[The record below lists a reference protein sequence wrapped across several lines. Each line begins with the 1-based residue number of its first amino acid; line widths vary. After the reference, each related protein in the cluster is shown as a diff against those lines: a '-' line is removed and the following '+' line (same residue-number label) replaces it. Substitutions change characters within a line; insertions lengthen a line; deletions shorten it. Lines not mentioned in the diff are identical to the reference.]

1 MIDKWDKRFID
12 LAKHINTWS
21 KDPSTR
27 VGAVL
32 VGPDREIL
40 SVGYNGFPRGIAD
53 TPERLNDRPTKYE
66 LVVHAEINAIMNA
79 ARQGICTHGST
90 MYVIA
95 TSVVTGED
103 WGGAPCIR
111 CAVETIQAGISRVC
125 VPKPIN
131 MPSSW
136 VESCEK
142 GYRVL
147 QESGV
152 EYREFE
158 WTA

>member
-1 MIDKWDKRFID
+1 MNDWDKRFID
-12 LAKHINTWS
+12 LASHVSTWS

-32 VGPDREIL
+32 VGLDREVL
-40 SVGYNGFPRGIAD
+40 SMGYNGFPRGIAD

-79 ARQGICTHGST
+79 VRNGICTRHST

-95 TSVVTGED
+95 HDQKTGRG

-111 CAVETIQAGISRVC
+111 CAVETVQAGVEVVI
-125 VPKPIN
+125 VPTPKD
-131 MPSSW
+131 MPDSW
-136 VESCEK
+136 RESCEK
-142 GYRVL
+142 GAAVL
-147 QESGV
+147 REAGV
-152 EYREFE
+152 LYKEFE
-158 WTA
+158 